1 MALIQMNIIG
11 LYMPQQYLFFK
22 TPLCFL
28 PFYSH
33 LPICFFIAG
42 NSKKVPESSTGKIV
56 AIVVV
61 TLGLPL
67 FLIYLSVMGSGLA
80 KGAKKVYA
88 FICCC
93 RRNSSTARSTSTS
106 KRKYQGNNSKNNFGP
121 TSAASMP
128 TKSTILGSNVHIE
141 IPPPHGKLK
150 RGKKSDLV
158 GQCIVCLKG

>member
-1 MALIQMNIIG
+1 MASIQMKIQAYY
-11 LYMPQQYLFFK
+11 LHTPFTTLFFSFI
-22 TPLCFL
+22 LI
-28 PFYSH
+28 
-33 LPICFFIAG
+33 ICFFIAG

-150 RGKKSDLV
+150 RGKK
-158 GQCIVCLKG
+158 I

>member
-1 MALIQMNIIG
+1 MASIQMKI
-11 LYMPQQYLFFK
+11 QAQYLLPTYFFH
-22 TPLCFL
+22 CFVFSFIL
-28 PFYSH
+28 I
-33 LPICFFIAG
+33 ICFFIAG

-106 KRKYQGNNSKNNFGP
+106 KRKYQGNCKNNFGP

-150 RGKKSDLV
+150 RGKNVIWQDN
-158 GQCIVCLKG
+158 CCLKG